1 MSTKDITSPAA
12 TTVTGRKI
20 PAIEPRHQSG
30 QYWQMRG
37 QKFGEAFIVLPAG
50 LIPQDLTDYPVEVWS
65 KIQQT
70 GLSQMPCVNM
80 IEFFARRQTGRGPWR
95 RGSRTPTA
103 RVVLA
108 KLSIMDLPVQE
119 VPSTKLTPDRKVDQT
134 RIMA

>member
-1 MSTKDITSPAA
+1 MPPASTSRSREFSEFTGKPRFKTGAKKSAKRLPPLSPTSQRTRTNMSTKDITSPAA

-70 GLSQMPCVNM
+70 GLSQMPCV
-80 IEFFARRQTGRGPWR
+80 
-95 RGSRTPTA
+95 
-103 RVVLA
+103 
-108 KLSIMDLPVQE
+108 
-119 VPSTKLTPDRKVDQT
+119 
-134 RIMA
+134 